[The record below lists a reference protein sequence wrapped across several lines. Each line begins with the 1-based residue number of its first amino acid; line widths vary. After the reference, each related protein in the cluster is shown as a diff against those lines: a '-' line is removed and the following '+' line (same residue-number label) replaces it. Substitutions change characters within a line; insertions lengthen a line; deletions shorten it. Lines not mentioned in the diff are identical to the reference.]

1 MTVSRGI
8 SNNVWDI
15 VINVDSVLGL
25 NEYRC
30 GIGCQDGE
38 DKQKSRWELEM
49 RKNNSMSVFSDPQV

>member
-30 GIGCQDGE
+30 IGCQDGE